1 MKEGPFSSSSN
12 FNHIP
17 VMGKEIIQSL
27 KELPY
32 EFTKKGLI
40 IDATLGGG
48 GHSAQILENF
58 PGIKI
63 IGIDQDPIA
72 RKAASKKLINFGSRV
87 EIIPSNFADFSFNE
101 QAICVLADLGVSSYQ
116 LDEPSRG
123 FSFRLNGPIDMRMN
137 PKEGLSAAELIETL
151 SENELADL
159 IYNFG
164 EEKRSRRIARKIKND
179 IAEHGPYPG
188 TQSLSYAIAGC
199 FPPKQ
204 RYGRI
209 HPSTRT
215 FQALRIAVNNELGSL
230 DSLLLKAPDW
240 LQEKGLFMIISFHS
254 LEDRRVKSIFK
265 CDKRLQS
272 LTKKPIRA
280 STKEIELNSR
290 SKSAKLRISS
300 KKLLEKNNLIF

>member
-1 MKEGPFSSSSN
+1 MKEGPISSSSN
-12 FNHIP
+12 FNHVP

-27 KELPY
+27 KELPS
-32 EFTKKGLI
+32 ELTKQGLI
-40 IDATLGGG
+40 IDATIGGG

-63 IGIDQDPIA
+63 IGLDQDPMA
-72 RKAASKKLINFGSRV
+72 REAASKKLKKFGTRIK
-87 EIIPSNFADFSFNE
+87 IISTNFADFSLDE
-101 QAICVLADLGVSSYQ
+101 QAICVLADLGVSSHQ

-137 PKEGLSAAELIETL
+137 PEEGSSAAELIESL
-151 SENELADL
+151 SEQDLADL
-159 IYNFG
+159 IYKLG

-179 IAEHGPYPG
+179 LAENGPYSG
-188 TQSLSYAIAGC
+188 TQDLSYAIAGC

-230 DSLLLKAPDW
+230 DSLLLKAPNW
-240 LQEKGLFMIISFHS
+240 LSENGLFIVMSFHS
-254 LEDRRVKSIFK
+254 LEDRRVKSSFK
-265 CDKRLQS
+265 TDNRLKMLS
-272 LTKKPIRA
+272 KKPMRA
-280 STKEIELNSR
+280 SPEEIELNPR

-300 KKLLEKNNLIF
+300 KKFLE

>member
-1 MKEGPFSSSSN
+1 MKEGPFSSSSK
-12 FNHIP
+12 FNHVPI
-17 VMGKEIIQSL
+17 MGKEIIKYL
-27 KELPY
+27 KELPS
-32 EFTKKGLI
+32 EVTKQGLI

-63 IGIDQDPIA
+63 IGLDQDPIA
-72 RKAASKKLINFGSRV
+72 REAASMKLIKFASRV
-87 EIIPSNFADFSFNE
+87 EIIPTNFADFSINE
-101 QAICVLADLGVSSYQ
+101 QVICVLADLGVSSHQ

-123 FSFRLNGPIDMRMN
+123 FSFRSNGPIDMRMN
-137 PKEGLSAAELIETL
+137 PKEGLSAAELIQTL
-151 SENELADL
+151 SEKELGDV
-159 IYNFG
+159 IYELG
-164 EEKRSRRIARKIKND
+164 EEKRSRRIARRIKND
-179 IAEHGPYPG
+179 LAANGPYSG
-188 TQSLSYAIAGC
+188 TKALSYAIAGC

-230 DSLLLKAPDW
+230 ESLLLKAPDW
-240 LQEKGLFMIISFHS
+240 LLVNGLFIVMSFHS
-254 LEDRRVKSIFK
+254 LEDKRVKSTFK
-265 CDKRLQS
+265 CDPRLKA

-280 STKEIELNSR
+280 TPTEIELNPR

-300 KKLLEKNNLIF
+300 KRS

>member
-1 MKEGPFSSSSN
+1 MKEGPISSSSN
-12 FNHIP
+12 FNHVP

-27 KELPY
+27 KELPS
-32 EFTKKGLI
+32 ELTKQGLI
-40 IDATLGGG
+40 IDATIGGG

-63 IGIDQDPIA
+63 IGLDQDPIA
-72 RKAASKKLINFGSRV
+72 REAASKKLIKFGTRIK
-87 EIIPSNFADFSFNE
+87 IISTNFADFSLNE
-101 QAICVLADLGVSSYQ
+101 QAICVLADLGVSSHQ

-137 PKEGLSAAELIETL
+137 PEEGSSAAELIETL
-151 SENELADL
+151 SEQDLADL
-159 IYNFG
+159 IYKLG

-179 IAEHGPYPG
+179 LAENGPYSG
-188 TQSLSYAIAGC
+188 TQDLSYAIAGC

-230 DSLLLKAPDW
+230 DSLLLKAPNW
-240 LQEKGLFMIISFHS
+240 LSENGLFIVMSFHS
-254 LEDRRVKSIFK
+254 LEDRRVKSSFK
-265 CDKRLQS
+265 TDNRLKMLS
-272 LTKKPIRA
+272 KKPMRA
-280 STKEIELNSR
+280 SPEEIELNPR

-300 KKLLEKNNLIF
+300 KKFLE

>member
-1 MKEGPFSSSSN
+1 MKEGPISSSSN
-12 FNHIP
+12 FNHVP

-27 KELPY
+27 KELPS
-32 EFTKKGLI
+32 ELTKQGLI
-40 IDATLGGG
+40 IDATIGGG

-63 IGIDQDPIA
+63 IGLDQDPMA
-72 RKAASKKLINFGSRV
+72 REAASKKLIKFGTRIK
-87 EIIPSNFADFSFNE
+87 IISTNFADFSLDE
-101 QAICVLADLGVSSYQ
+101 QAICVLADLGVSSHQ

-137 PKEGLSAAELIETL
+137 PEEGSSAAELIETL
-151 SENELADL
+151 SEQNLADL
-159 IYNFG
+159 IYKLG

-179 IAEHGPYPG
+179 LAENGPYSG
-188 TQSLSYAIAGC
+188 TQDLSYAIAGC

-230 DSLLLKAPDW
+230 DSLLLKAPNW
-240 LQEKGLFMIISFHS
+240 LSENGLFIVMSFHS
-254 LEDRRVKSIFK
+254 LEDRRVKSSFK
-265 CDKRLQS
+265 TDNRLKMLS
-272 LTKKPIRA
+272 KKPMRA
-280 STKEIELNSR
+280 SPEEIELNPR

-300 KKLLEKNNLIF
+300 KKFLE

>member
-1 MKEGPFSSSSN
+1 MKEGPISSSSN
-12 FNHIP
+12 FNHVP

-27 KELPY
+27 KELPS
-32 EFTKKGLI
+32 ELTKQGLI
-40 IDATLGGG
+40 IDATIGGG

-63 IGIDQDPIA
+63 IGLDQDPMA
-72 RKAASKKLINFGSRV
+72 REAASKKLIKFGTRIK
-87 EIIPSNFADFSFNE
+87 IISTNFADFSLDE
-101 QAICVLADLGVSSYQ
+101 QAICVLADLGVSSHQ

-137 PKEGLSAAELIETL
+137 PEEGSSAAELMESL
-151 SENELADL
+151 SEKDLADL
-159 IYNFG
+159 IYELG

-179 IAEHGPYPG
+179 LSENGPYSG
-188 TQSLSYAIAGC
+188 TQDLSYAIAGC

-230 DSLLLKAPDW
+230 DSLLLKAPNW
-240 LQEKGLFMIISFHS
+240 LSENGLFIVMSFHS
-254 LEDRRVKSIFK
+254 LEDRRVKSSFK
-265 CDKRLQS
+265 TDNRLKVIS
-272 LTKKPIRA
+272 KKPMRA
-280 STKEIELNSR
+280 SPKEIALNPR

-300 KKLLEKNNLIF
+300 KKFAE

>member
-1 MKEGPFSSSSN
+1 MKEGPISSSSN
-12 FNHIP
+12 FNHVP

-27 KELPY
+27 KELPS
-32 EFTKKGLI
+32 ELTKQGLI
-40 IDATLGGG
+40 IDATIGGG

-63 IGIDQDPIA
+63 IGLDQDPIA
-72 RKAASKKLINFGSRV
+72 REAASKKLIKFGTRIK
-87 EIIPSNFADFSFNE
+87 IISTNFADFSLDE
-101 QAICVLADLGVSSYQ
+101 QAICVLADLGVSSHQ

-137 PKEGLSAAELIETL
+137 PKEGSSAAELIETL
-151 SENELADL
+151 SEQNLADL
-159 IYNFG
+159 IYELG

-179 IAEHGPYPG
+179 LAENGPYSG
-188 TQSLSYAIAGC
+188 TQDLSYAIAGC

-230 DSLLLKAPDW
+230 DSLLLKAPNW
-240 LQEKGLFMIISFHS
+240 LSENGLFIVMSFHS
-254 LEDRRVKSIFK
+254 LEDRRVKSSFK
-265 CDKRLQS
+265 TDNRLKMLS
-272 LTKKPIRA
+272 KKPMRA
-280 STKEIELNSR
+280 SPEEIELNPR

-300 KKLLEKNNLIF
+300 KKFLE

>member
-1 MKEGPFSSSSN
+1 MKEGPISSSSN
-12 FNHIP
+12 FNHVP

-27 KELPY
+27 KELPS
-32 EFTKKGLI
+32 ELTKQGLI
-40 IDATLGGG
+40 IDATIGGG

-63 IGIDQDPIA
+63 IGLDQDPMA
-72 RKAASKKLINFGSRV
+72 REAASKKLIKFGTRIK
-87 EIIPSNFADFSFNE
+87 IISTNFADFSLDE
-101 QAICVLADLGVSSYQ
+101 QAICVLADLGVSSHQ

-137 PKEGLSAAELIETL
+137 PEEGSSAAELIETL
-151 SENELADL
+151 SEQDLADL
-159 IYNFG
+159 IYKLG

-179 IAEHGPYPG
+179 LAENGPYSG
-188 TQSLSYAIAGC
+188 TQDLSYAIAGC

-230 DSLLLKAPDW
+230 DSLLIKAPNW
-240 LQEKGLFMIISFHS
+240 LSENGLFIVMSFHS
-254 LEDRRVKSIFK
+254 LEDRRVKSSFK
-265 CDKRLQS
+265 TDNRLKMLS
-272 LTKKPIRA
+272 KKPMRA
-280 STKEIELNSR
+280 SPEEIELNPR
-290 SKSAKLRISS
+290 SKSAKIRILS
-300 KKLLEKNNLIF
+300 LIKI

>member
-1 MKEGPFSSSSN
+1 MKEGPISSSSN
-12 FNHIP
+12 FNHVP

-27 KELPY
+27 KELPS
-32 EFTKKGLI
+32 ELTKQGLI
-40 IDATLGGG
+40 IDATIGGG

-63 IGIDQDPIA
+63 IGLDQDPMA
-72 RKAASKKLINFGSRV
+72 REAASKKLIKFGTRIK
-87 EIIPSNFADFSFNE
+87 IISTNFADFSLDE
-101 QAICVLADLGVSSYQ
+101 QAICVLADLGVSSHQ

-137 PKEGLSAAELIETL
+137 PEEGSSAAELIETL
-151 SENELADL
+151 SEQDLADL
-159 IYNFG
+159 IYKLG

-179 IAEHGPYPG
+179 LAENGPYSG
-188 TQSLSYAIAGC
+188 TQDLSYAIAGC

-230 DSLLLKAPDW
+230 DSLLLKAPNW
-240 LQEKGLFMIISFHS
+240 LSENGLFIVMSFHS
-254 LEDRRVKSIFK
+254 LEDRRVKSSFK
-265 CDKRLQS
+265 TDNRLKMLS
-272 LTKKPIRA
+272 KKPMRA
-280 STKEIELNSR
+280 SPEEIELNPR
-290 SKSAKLRISS
+290 SKSAKLRISE
-300 KKLLEKNNLIF
+300 KKFLK

>member
-1 MKEGPFSSSSN
+1 MKEGPISSSSN
-12 FNHIP
+12 FNHVP

-27 KELPY
+27 KELPS
-32 EFTKKGLI
+32 ELTKQGLI
-40 IDATLGGG
+40 IDATIGGG

-63 IGIDQDPIA
+63 IGLDQDPMA
-72 RKAASKKLINFGSRV
+72 REAASKKLIKFGTRIK
-87 EIIPSNFADFSFNE
+87 IISTNFADFSLDE
-101 QAICVLADLGVSSYQ
+101 QAICVLADLGVSSHQ

-137 PKEGLSAAELIETL
+137 PEEGSSAAELIETL
-151 SENELADL
+151 SEQDLANL
-159 IYNFG
+159 IYKLG

-179 IAEHGPYPG
+179 LAENGPYSG
-188 TQSLSYAIAGC
+188 TQDLSYAIAGC

-230 DSLLLKAPDW
+230 DSLLLKAPNW
-240 LQEKGLFMIISFHS
+240 LSENGLFIVMSFHS
-254 LEDRRVKSIFK
+254 IEDRRVKSSFK
-265 CDKRLQS
+265 TDNRLKMQS
-272 LTKKPIRA
+272 KKPMRA
-280 STKEIELNSR
+280 SPEEIELNPR

-300 KKLLEKNNLIF
+300 KKFLE

>member
-1 MKEGPFSSSSN
+1 MKEGPISSSSN
-12 FNHIP
+12 FNHVP

-27 KELPY
+27 KELPS
-32 EFTKKGLI
+32 ELTKQGLI
-40 IDATLGGG
+40 IDATIGGG

-63 IGIDQDPIA
+63 IGLDQDPMA
-72 RKAASKKLINFGSRV
+72 REAASKKLIKFGTRI
-87 EIIPSNFADFSFNE
+87 EIISTNFADFSLSE
-101 QAICVLADLGVSSYQ
+101 QAICVLADLGVSSHQ

-137 PKEGLSAAELIETL
+137 PEEGSSAAELIETL
-151 SENELADL
+151 PEQDLADL
-159 IYNFG
+159 IYELG

-179 IAEHGPYPG
+179 LSENGPYSG
-188 TQSLSYAIAGC
+188 TQDLSYAIAGC

-230 DSLLLKAPDW
+230 DNLLLKAPNW
-240 LQEKGLFMIISFHS
+240 LLKDGLFMVMSFHS
-254 LEDRRVKSIFK
+254 LEDRRVKSSFK
-265 CDKRLQS
+265 TDNRLKVIS
-272 LTKKPIRA
+272 KKPMRA
-280 STKEIELNSR
+280 SPKEIELNPR

-300 KKLLEKNNLIF
+300 KKFLE

>member
-1 MKEGPFSSSSN
+1 MKEGPISSSSN
-12 FNHIP
+12 FNHVP

-27 KELPY
+27 KELPS
-32 EFTKKGLI
+32 ELTKQGLI
-40 IDATLGGG
+40 IDATIGGG

-63 IGIDQDPIA
+63 IGLDQDPMA
-72 RKAASKKLINFGSRV
+72 REAASKKLKKFGTRIK
-87 EIIPSNFADFSFNE
+87 IISTNFADFSLDE
-101 QAICVLADLGVSSYQ
+101 QAICVLADLGVSSHQ

-137 PKEGLSAAELIETL
+137 PEEGSSAAELIETL
-151 SENELADL
+151 SEQDLADL
-159 IYNFG
+159 IYKLG

-179 IAEHGPYPG
+179 LAENGPYSG
-188 TQSLSYAIAGC
+188 TQDLSYAIAGC

-230 DSLLLKAPDW
+230 DSLLLKAPNW
-240 LQEKGLFMIISFHS
+240 LSENGLFIVMSFHS
-254 LEDRRVKSIFK
+254 LEDRRVKSSFK
-265 CDKRLQS
+265 TDNRLKVLS
-272 LTKKPIRA
+272 KKPMRA
-280 STKEIELNSR
+280 SPEEIELNPR

-300 KKLLEKNNLIF
+300 KKFLE

>member
-1 MKEGPFSSSSN
+1 MKEGPISSSSN
-12 FNHIP
+12 FNHVP

-27 KELPY
+27 KELPS
-32 EFTKKGLI
+32 ELTKQGLI
-40 IDATLGGG
+40 IDATIGGG

-63 IGIDQDPIA
+63 IGLDQDPMA
-72 RKAASKKLINFGSRV
+72 REAASKKLKKFGKRIK
-87 EIIPSNFADFSFNE
+87 IISTNFADFSLNE
-101 QAICVLADLGVSSYQ
+101 QAICVLADLGVSSHQ

-137 PKEGLSAAELIETL
+137 PEEGSSAAELIETL
-151 SENELADL
+151 NEQDLADL
-159 IYNFG
+159 IYKLG

-179 IAEHGPYPG
+179 LAENGPYSG
-188 TQSLSYAIAGC
+188 TQDLSYAIAGC

-230 DSLLLKAPDW
+230 DSLLLKAPNW
-240 LQEKGLFMIISFHS
+240 LSENGLFIVMSFHS
-254 LEDRRVKSIFK
+254 LEDRRVKSSFK
-265 CDKRLQS
+265 TDNRLKILS
-272 LTKKPIRA
+272 KKPMRA
-280 STKEIELNSR
+280 SPEEIELNPR

-300 KKLLEKNNLIF
+300 KKFLE

>member
-1 MKEGPFSSSSN
+1 MKEGPISSSSN
-12 FNHIP
+12 FNHVP

-27 KELPY
+27 KELPS
-32 EFTKKGLI
+32 ELTKQGLI
-40 IDATLGGG
+40 IDATIGGG

-63 IGIDQDPIA
+63 IGLDQDPMA
-72 RKAASKKLINFGSRV
+72 REAASKKLIKFGTRI
-87 EIIPSNFADFSFNE
+87 EIISTNFADFSLSE
-101 QAICVLADLGVSSYQ
+101 QAICVLADLGVSSHQ

-137 PKEGLSAAELIETL
+137 QEEGSSAAELIETL
-151 SENELADL
+151 PEQDLANL
-159 IYNFG
+159 IYKLG

-179 IAEHGPYPG
+179 LSENGPYAG
-188 TQSLSYAIAGC
+188 TQDLSYAIAGC
-199 FPPKQ
+199 FPPNQ

-230 DSLLLKAPDW
+230 DSLLLKAPNW
-240 LQEKGLFMIISFHS
+240 LSEDGLFMVMSFHS
-254 LEDRRVKSIFK
+254 LEDRRVKSSFK
-265 CDKRLQS
+265 TDNRLKVIS
-272 LTKKPIRA
+272 KKPIRA
-280 STKEIELNSR
+280 SPKEIELNPR

-300 KKLLEKNNLIF
+300 KKFLE

>member
-1 MKEGPFSSSSN
+1 MKEGPISSSSN
-12 FNHIP
+12 FNHVP

-27 KELPY
+27 KELPS
-32 EFTKKGLI
+32 ELTKQGLI
-40 IDATLGGG
+40 IDATIGGG

-63 IGIDQDPIA
+63 IGLDQDPMA
-72 RKAASKKLINFGSRV
+72 REAASKKLIKFGTRIK
-87 EIIPSNFADFSFNE
+87 IISTNFADFSLDE
-101 QAICVLADLGVSSYQ
+101 QAICVLADLGVSSHQ

-137 PKEGLSAAELIETL
+137 PEEGSSAAELIESL
-151 SENELADL
+151 SEQDLADL
-159 IYNFG
+159 IYKLG

-179 IAEHGPYPG
+179 LAENGPYSG
-188 TQSLSYAIAGC
+188 TQDLSYAIAGC

-230 DSLLLKAPDW
+230 DSLLLKAPNW
-240 LQEKGLFMIISFHS
+240 LSENGLFIVMSFHS
-254 LEDRRVKSIFK
+254 LEDRRVKSSFK
-265 CDKRLQS
+265 TDNRLKIIS
-272 LTKKPIRA
+272 KKPMRA
-280 STKEIELNSR
+280 SPEEIELNPR

-300 KKLLEKNNLIF
+300 KKFLE

>member
-1 MKEGPFSSSSN
+1 MKEGPISSSSN
-12 FNHIP
+12 FNHVP

-27 KELPY
+27 KELPS
-32 EFTKKGLI
+32 ELTKQGLI
-40 IDATLGGG
+40 IDATIGGG

-63 IGIDQDPIA
+63 IGLDQDPMA
-72 RKAASKKLINFGSRV
+72 REAASKKLIKFGTRIK
-87 EIIPSNFADFSFNE
+87 IISTNFADFSLDE
-101 QAICVLADLGVSSYQ
+101 QAICVLADLGVSSHQ

-137 PKEGLSAAELIETL
+137 PEEGSSAAELIETL
-151 SENELADL
+151 SEQNLADL
-159 IYNFG
+159 IYELG

-179 IAEHGPYPG
+179 LAENGPYSG
-188 TQSLSYAIAGC
+188 TQDLSYAIAGC

-230 DSLLLKAPDW
+230 DSLLLKAPNW
-240 LQEKGLFMIISFHS
+240 LSENGLFIVMSFHS
-254 LEDRRVKSIFK
+254 LEDRRVKSSFK
-265 CDKRLQS
+265 TDNRLKMLS
-272 LTKKPIRA
+272 KKPMRA
-280 STKEIELNSR
+280 SPEEIELNPR

-300 KKLLEKNNLIF
+300 KKFVE

>member
-1 MKEGPFSSSSN
+1 MKEGPISSSSN
-12 FNHIP
+12 FNHVP

-27 KELPY
+27 KELPS
-32 EFTKKGLI
+32 ELTKQGLI
-40 IDATLGGG
+40 IDATIGGG

-63 IGIDQDPIA
+63 IGLDQDPMA
-72 RKAASKKLINFGSRV
+72 REAASKKLIKFGTRI
-87 EIIPSNFADFSFNE
+87 EIISTNFADFSLSE
-101 QAICVLADLGVSSYQ
+101 QAICVLADLGVSSHQ

-137 PKEGLSAAELIETL
+137 PEEGSSAAELIETL
-151 SENELADL
+151 PEQDLADL
-159 IYNFG
+159 IYKLG

-179 IAEHGPYPG
+179 LSENGPYSG
-188 TQSLSYAIAGC
+188 TQDLSYAIAGC

-230 DSLLLKAPDW
+230 DSLLLKAPNW
-240 LQEKGLFMIISFHS
+240 LSKDGLFMVMSFHS
-254 LEDRRVKSIFK
+254 LEDRRVKSSFK
-265 CDKRLQS
+265 TDNRLKVIS
-272 LTKKPIRA
+272 KKPMRA
-280 STKEIELNSR
+280 SPKEIALNPR

-300 KKLLEKNNLIF
+300 KKF

>member
-1 MKEGPFSSSSN
+1 MKEGPISSSSN
-12 FNHIP
+12 FNHVP

-27 KELPY
+27 KELPS
-32 EFTKKGLI
+32 ELTKQGLI
-40 IDATLGGG
+40 IDATIGGG

-63 IGIDQDPIA
+63 IGLDQDPMA
-72 RKAASKKLINFGSRV
+72 REAASKKLIKFGTRIK
-87 EIIPSNFADFSFNE
+87 IISTNFADFSLDE
-101 QAICVLADLGVSSYQ
+101 QAICVLADLGVSSHQ

-137 PKEGLSAAELIETL
+137 PEEGSSAAELIETL
-151 SENELADL
+151 SEQNLADL
-159 IYNFG
+159 IYKLG

-179 IAEHGPYPG
+179 LAENGPYSG
-188 TQSLSYAIAGC
+188 TQDLSYAIAGC

-230 DSLLLKAPDW
+230 DRLLLKAPNW
-240 LQEKGLFMIISFHS
+240 LSEHGLFIVMSFHS
-254 LEDRRVKSIFK
+254 LEDRRVKSSFK
-265 CDKRLQS
+265 TDNRLKMLS
-272 LTKKPIRA
+272 KKPMRA
-280 STKEIELNSR
+280 SPEEIELNPR

-300 KKLLEKNNLIF
+300 KKFLE

>member
-1 MKEGPFSSSSN
+1 MKEGPISSSSN
-12 FNHIP
+12 FNHVP

-27 KELPY
+27 KELPS
-32 EFTKKGLI
+32 ELTKQGLI
-40 IDATLGGG
+40 IDATIGGG

-63 IGIDQDPIA
+63 IGLDQDPMA
-72 RKAASKKLINFGSRV
+72 REAASKKLIKFGTRIK
-87 EIIPSNFADFSFNE
+87 IISTNFADFSLNE
-101 QAICVLADLGVSSYQ
+101 QAICVLADLGVSSHQ

-137 PKEGLSAAELIETL
+137 PEEGSSAAELIETL
-151 SENELADL
+151 SEQDLADL
-159 IYNFG
+159 IYKLG

-179 IAEHGPYPG
+179 LAANGPYSG
-188 TQSLSYAIAGC
+188 TQDLSYAIAGC

-230 DSLLLKAPDW
+230 DSLLLKAPNW
-240 LQEKGLFMIISFHS
+240 LSENGLFIVMSFHS
-254 LEDRRVKSIFK
+254 LEDRRVKSSFK
-265 CDKRLQS
+265 TDNRLKILS
-272 LTKKPIRA
+272 KKPMRA
-280 STKEIELNSR
+280 SPEEIELNPR

-300 KKLLEKNNLIF
+300 KKFLE

>member
-1 MKEGPFSSSSN
+1 MKEGPISSSSN
-12 FNHIP
+12 FNHVP

-27 KELPY
+27 KELPS
-32 EFTKKGLI
+32 ELTKQGLI
-40 IDATLGGG
+40 IDATIGGG

-63 IGIDQDPIA
+63 IGLDQDPMA
-72 RKAASKKLINFGSRV
+72 REAAAKKLIKFGTRIK
-87 EIIPSNFADFSFNE
+87 IISTNFADFSLDE
-101 QAICVLADLGVSSYQ
+101 QAICVLADLGVSSHQ

-137 PKEGLSAAELIETL
+137 PKEGSSAAELIETL
-151 SENELADL
+151 SEQDLADL
-159 IYNFG
+159 IYKLG

-179 IAEHGPYPG
+179 LAENGPYSG
-188 TQSLSYAIAGC
+188 TQDLSYAIAGC

-209 HPSTRT
+209 HPATRT

-230 DSLLLKAPDW
+230 DSLLLKAPNW
-240 LQEKGLFMIISFHS
+240 LSENGLFIVMSFHS
-254 LEDRRVKSIFK
+254 LEDRRVKSSFK
-265 CDKRLQS
+265 TDNRLKNLS
-272 LTKKPIRA
+272 KKPMRA
-280 STKEIELNSR
+280 SPEEIELNPR

-300 KKLLEKNNLIF
+300 KKFLE

>member
-1 MKEGPFSSSSN
+1 MKEGPISSSSN
-12 FNHIP
+12 FNHVP

-27 KELPY
+27 KELPS
-32 EFTKKGLI
+32 ELTKQGLI
-40 IDATLGGG
+40 IDATIGGG

-63 IGIDQDPIA
+63 IGLDQDPMA
-72 RKAASKKLINFGSRV
+72 REAASKKLIKFGTRI
-87 EIIPSNFADFSFNE
+87 EIISTNFADFSLSE
-101 QAICVLADLGVSSYQ
+101 QAICVLADLGVSSHQ

-137 PKEGLSAAELIETL
+137 PEEGSSAAELIETL
-151 SENELADL
+151 SEQDLADL
-159 IYNFG
+159 IYKLG

-179 IAEHGPYPG
+179 LSENGPYSG
-188 TQSLSYAIAGC
+188 TQDLSYAIAGC

-230 DSLLLKAPDW
+230 DSLLLKAPNW
-240 LQEKGLFMIISFHS
+240 LSENGLFIVMSFHS
-254 LEDRRVKSIFK
+254 LEDRRVKSSFK
-265 CDKRLQS
+265 TDNRLKIIS
-272 LTKKPIRA
+272 KKPMRA
-280 STKEIELNSR
+280 SPKEIALNPR

-300 KKLLEKNNLIF
+300 KKFLE

>member
-1 MKEGPFSSSSN
+1 MKEGPISSSSN
-12 FNHIP
+12 FNHVP

-27 KELPY
+27 KELPS
-32 EFTKKGLI
+32 ELTKQGLI
-40 IDATLGGG
+40 IDATIGGG

-63 IGIDQDPIA
+63 IGLDQDPMAIEA
-72 RKAASKKLINFGSRV
+72 SSKKLIKFGTRI
-87 EIIPSNFADFSFNE
+87 EIISTNFADFSLSE
-101 QAICVLADLGVSSYQ
+101 QAICVLADLGVSSHQ

-137 PKEGLSAAELIETL
+137 PEEGSSAAELIETL
-151 SENELADL
+151 SEKDLADL
-159 IYNFG
+159 IYKLG

-179 IAEHGPYPG
+179 LAENGPYSG
-188 TQSLSYAIAGC
+188 TQDLSYAIAGC

-204 RYGRI
+204 RHGRI

-230 DSLLLKAPDW
+230 DSLLLKAPNW
-240 LQEKGLFMIISFHS
+240 LSKDGLFMVMSFHS
-254 LEDRRVKSIFK
+254 LEDRRVKSSFK
-265 CDKRLQS
+265 TDNRLKVIS
-272 LTKKPIRA
+272 KKPMRA
-280 STKEIELNSR
+280 SPKEIALNPR

-300 KKLLEKNNLIF
+300 KKVLE

>member
-1 MKEGPFSSSSN
+1 MKEGPISSSSN
-12 FNHIP
+12 FNHVP

-27 KELPY
+27 KELPS
-32 EFTKKGLI
+32 ELTKQGLI
-40 IDATLGGG
+40 IDATIGGG

-63 IGIDQDPIA
+63 IGLDQDPMA
-72 RKAASKKLINFGSRV
+72 REAASKKLIKFGTRI
-87 EIIPSNFADFSFNE
+87 EIISTNFADFSLSE
-101 QAICVLADLGVSSYQ
+101 QAICVLADLGVSSHQ

-137 PKEGLSAAELIETL
+137 PEEGSSAAELIETL
-151 SENELADL
+151 SEQDLADL
-159 IYNFG
+159 IYKLG

-179 IAEHGPYPG
+179 LAENGPYSG
-188 TQSLSYAIAGC
+188 TQDLSYAIAGC

-230 DSLLLKAPDW
+230 DSLLLKAPNW
-240 LQEKGLFMIISFHS
+240 LSKDGLFMVMSFHS
-254 LEDRRVKSIFK
+254 LEDRRVKSSFK
-265 CDKRLQS
+265 TDNRLKVIS
-272 LTKKPIRA
+272 KKPIRA
-280 STKEIELNSR
+280 SPKEIELNPR

-300 KKLLEKNNLIF
+300 KKIPE

>member
-1 MKEGPFSSSSN
+1 MKEGPISSSSN
-12 FNHIP
+12 FNHVP

-27 KELPY
+27 KELPS
-32 EFTKKGLI
+32 ELTKQGLI
-40 IDATLGGG
+40 IDATIGGG

-63 IGIDQDPIA
+63 IGLDQDPMA
-72 RKAASKKLINFGSRV
+72 REAASKKLIKFGTRI
-87 EIIPSNFADFSFNE
+87 EIISTNFADFSLSE
-101 QAICVLADLGVSSYQ
+101 QAICVLADLGVSSHQ

-137 PKEGLSAAELIETL
+137 PEEGSSAAELIETL
-151 SENELADL
+151 PEQDLADL
-159 IYNFG
+159 IYKLG

-179 IAEHGPYPG
+179 LSENGPYSG
-188 TQSLSYAIAGC
+188 TQDLSYAIAGC

-230 DSLLLKAPDW
+230 DSLLLKAPNW
-240 LQEKGLFMIISFHS
+240 LSEGGLFMVMSFHS
-254 LEDRRVKSIFK
+254 LEDRRVKSSFK
-265 CDKRLQS
+265 TDNRLEIIS
-272 LTKKPIRA
+272 KKPMRA
-280 STKEIELNSR
+280 SPKEIELNPR

-300 KKLLEKNNLIF
+300 KKFLE

>member
-1 MKEGPFSSSSN
+1 MKEEPFNSSSN
-12 FNHIP
+12 FNHVP

-27 KELPY
+27 RELPSEY
-32 EFTKKGLI
+32 TNQGLI

-63 IGIDQDPIA
+63 IGLDQDPSA
-72 RKAASKKLINFGSRV
+72 REAASKKLVPYGSRI
-87 EIIPSNFADFSFNE
+87 EIISTNFADFSFDKE
-101 QAICVLADLGVSSYQ
+101 AICVLADLGVSSHQ

-123 FSFRLNGPIDMRMN
+123 FSFRLDGPIDMRMN
-137 PKEGLSAAELIETL
+137 PEKGISAAKLIETL
-151 SENELADL
+151 SEKSLADL
-159 IYNFG
+159 IYKLG

-179 IAEHGPYPG
+179 LAKNGPYTG
-188 TQSLSYAIAGC
+188 TKALSYSIAGC

-215 FQALRIAVNNELGSL
+215 FQALRIAVNNELESL
-230 DSLLLKAPDW
+230 ENLLNKAPNC
-240 LQEKGLFMIISFHS
+240 LKENGLFMVISFHS
-254 LEDRRVKSIFK
+254 LEDRRVKSNFNS
-265 CDKRLQS
+265 DMRLKIM
-272 LTKKPIRA
+272 TKKPLRA
-280 STKEIELNSR
+280 SPKEIELNPR

-300 KKLLEKNNLIF
+300 KI